1 MKRLIFVNGTMG
13 AGKTATCKELLDL
26 LQPGVFLDGD
36 WCWYMNPFRVT
47 EETKHMVE
55 NNICFLLNSFLACS
69 EYENIIFCWVMHQEA
84 IINSLLEN
92 LDLADAK
99 VYQFTL
105 SVSEE
110 ALAQRLE
117 KSIESGERMPD
128 VLERSIA
135 RLPLYDEM
143 HTIHIDVSEISA
155 VQAAVKIKEIVL
167 QKGIM
172 TEK

>member
-1 MKRLIFVNGTMG
+1 MKKLIFVNGTMG
-13 AGKTATCKELLDL
+13 AGKTATCKELLGL

-36 WCWYMNPFRVT
+36 WCWYMNPFLVT